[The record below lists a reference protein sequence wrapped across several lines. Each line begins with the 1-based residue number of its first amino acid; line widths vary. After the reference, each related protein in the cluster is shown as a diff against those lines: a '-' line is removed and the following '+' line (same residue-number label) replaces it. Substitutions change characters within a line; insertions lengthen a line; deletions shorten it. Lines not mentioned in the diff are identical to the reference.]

1 MKLSKIMVYQDDN
14 AHCVNWTTY
23 GAHLAQTCGARL
35 DGFFIA
41 PDSKHLGMIDET
53 LRKAISQTID
63 QSTLPSQI
71 AKKRFGETMAEFDVK
86 TNFTIAHEEASV
98 ALRREARFYN
108 LVVTGQPDTAANDMQ
123 DEKGA
128 LSHLLIGS
136 GRPVIVVPRDHKKQP
151 DFSRISIAWDGGRE
165 STRAF
170 FDALPFMSEDT
181 VVEVVTIKSE
191 DHSRPFS
198 IARPEEV
205 TKMLADHGITATH
218 RILEAKGKRSGHL
231 ILESATDHKSSLIVM
246 GAYGHSR
253 LRELVL
259 GSATRA
265 IIMNTDIPVFMSH

>member
-1 MKLSKIMVYQDDN
+1 MKLTKIMVYQDDN

-23 GAHLAQTCGARL
+23 AAHLAQNVGAKL
-35 DGFFIA
+35 DGFFVA
-41 PDSKHLGMIDET
+41 PDTKHLGMIDES
-53 LRKAISQTID
+53 LRKAIAKTVDHS
-63 QSTLPSQI
+63 SLPSQV
-71 AKKRFGETMAEFDVK
+71 AKDTFADTVKAFDLS

-136 GRPVIVVPRDHKKQP
+136 GRPVIVVPRDHQVEP
-151 DFSRISIAWDGGRE
+151 DFSRITIAWDGGRE

-170 FDALPFMSEDT
+170 FDALPFISQDA

-205 TKMLADHGITATH
+205 TNLLADQGIKATH

-231 ILESATDHKSSLIVM
+231 ILESAQNHKSSLIIM

-265 IIMNTDIPVFMSH
+265 IVMNTDIPVFMSH